1 MDRNQSQNLV
11 RNAPASVYPQVAAL
25 PSSNPKRPPTLP
37 GMTPRTH
44 RPRAVIT
51 LGVLML
57 LPALAACGGDP
68 TPGPTSAPDHAA
80 VTADVPTATWTPSP
94 VDVLAQLPPAAKE
107 RTTQGAEAFVRHYI
121 DSLNALGQNPQTG
134 QITQLCRPKVEAC
147 ANPER
152 AISDMAQ
159 SRTRFEAP
167 VYDLRAIGSVAIDP
181 EDLTGVF
188 VETKTDA
195 RPRSLLNENRST
207 KTSYPSQGP
216 DYSGFTVVW
225 AEGRWYINGQNDIT
239 ATTRSP

>member
-107 RTTQGAEAFVRHYI
+107 RTAQGAEAVVRYYF
-121 DSLNALGQNPQTG
+121 DVMNALAQNPQPNG
-134 QITQLCRPKVEAC
+134 LSELCLPDVEAC
-147 ANPER
+147 TAIQSHIDENMTNGLRFSGPVSQVRGIR
-152 AISDMAQ
+152 A
-159 SRTRFEAP
+159 
-167 VYDLRAIGSVAIDP
+167 VLVDP
-181 EDLTGVF
+181 ESPTTAAVSCITSGL
-188 VETKTDA
+188 
-195 RPRSLLNENRST
+195 PRSLIKSDRST
-207 KTSYPSQGP
+207 RTSFPSDAP
-216 DYSGFTVVW
+216 IYAVFDVVW
-225 AEGRWYINGQNDIT
+225 HSDRWMI
-239 ATTRSP
+239 RSVEQYLASTPT